1 MQALRAV
8 HCSYPEAQR
17 VGNVTVLPMLLAAV
31 LPHCSN
37 SQEAL
42 VLYVRLLV
50 APSSSGDAWA
60 QHHLQV
66 DWLQSRHCARQC
78 LVLFFCDIMLF
89 SWERLAPAAPSGK
102 HLGAEIT

>member
-8 HCSYPEAQR
+8 HCPHPEAQR
-17 VGNVTVLPMLLAAV
+17 VGHLTVLPLLLAGV
-31 LPHCSN
+31 LPHCSAT
-37 SQEAL
+37 QEAL

-66 DWLQSRHCARQC
+66 S
-78 LVLFFCDIMLF
+78 
-89 SWERLAPAAPSGK
+89 
-102 HLGAEIT
+102 